1 VLITRLHLRNYRVFA
16 ELDLDV
22 PPGLVGVYGANGA
35 GKSSLVEAIPWALWG
50 SSRTSNDLVRTSG
63 VQAEAVAEV
72 EIEHESHR
80 YVVRR
85 TISGIN
91 HTVRAQVHVD
101 GLQVADGARDTS
113 RYLRSVLGLDDTAFR
128 ASVFAEQKQLAAFTS
143 ATPAKRR
150 DLVLRLL
157 GITPLDGARDRA
169 RSEARAAHSD
179 LERLRGLLPELE
191 PLAAAAAQL
200 EAATTAARAAAA
212 AASTELDERR
222 RQVGQARRSAEELA
236 VRAAEHESLVTEGR
250 EVRRQ
255 HDAVTRRL
263 AELTTELAGLAD
275 AEVRAQALGADAEGL
290 DEVEARIRSLEEVE
304 RADRALT
311 VAAAAAS
318 GAGAEPVVDQTG
330 LDALQH
336 AAAEARGAHGASAAL
351 LDEVRRHRDQAAA
364 ALRDASALSDEGDC
378 PLCGQGLGPAFHAVR
393 DHRQRDVSETD
404 SRLAELT
411 KAHAA
416 LGQRAV
422 AAEAAATKAAAHTA
436 TLRRARTGWEQGQVA
451 LATAQGALDDARRRL
466 GPPATTGEAERL
478 AVECE
483 RRRRARAERQRL
495 LGQLVRAPRARTEL
509 DDLRHDDENLS
520 GRLITLREKVRF
532 LGYTP
537 DDLADARRAKE
548 LAEAAQDQ
556 ADQSAR
562 RAELAAAR
570 AEAQAEASR
579 QSWLAAREQHGRLV
593 SLEDQARHLGRLAE
607 LLGDFRNQLVGAVGP
622 RLSRQAASLF
632 AELTDSEYDE
642 LQVDPDTYGIE
653 ISDQGVAYGL
663 DRFSG
668 SESDLASLALR
679 VAISEHLCF
688 QSGGQIGLLVLDEV
702 FGPLDSDRKDRMLR
716 ALERLKG
723 RFRQVLVVT
732 HDDDVKDQLPNAI
745 EVIKLAGRQATARV
759 VPGP

>member
-1 VLITRLHLRNYRVFA
+1 VRITRLRLRNYRVFA
-16 ELDLDV
+16 DEVELEV

-63 VQAEAVAEV
+63 VEAEALAEV
-72 EIEHESHR
+72 EIEHESHL

-91 HTVRAQVHVD
+91 HTVRARVHVD

-128 ASVFAEQKQLAAFTS
+128 ASVFAEQKQLAAFSS

-157 GITPLDGARDRA
+157 GITPLDAARDRA
-169 RSEARAAHSD
+169 RGEARAAYHN

-191 PLAAAAAQL
+191 PLAVAAEEQAIASH
-200 EAATTAARAAAA
+200 TARAAAQRSNA
-212 AASTELDERR
+212 ELGERR
-222 RQVGQARRSAEELA
+222 RQLGQARRAHEELA

-255 HDAVTRRL
+255 HDTVSRRVS
-263 AELTTELAGLAD
+263 ELTLELAGLAD
-275 AEVRAQALGADAEGL
+275 AELRAEVLRVDAEGL
-290 DEVEARIRSLEEVE
+290 DGVEARIRCLQEVG
-304 RADRALT
+304 RAEQALT
-311 VAAAAAS
+311 LVTSAA
-318 GAGAEPVVDQTG
+318 GPEPSPSDEHGQE
-330 LDALQH
+330 ALQQ
-336 AAAEARGAHGASAAL
+336 AAAEARGAHLAHQAL
-351 LDEVRRHRDQAAA
+351 LDEVRRHRARAAA
-364 ALRDASALSDEGDC
+364 ACHDASALSDGADC
-378 PLCGQGLGPAFHAVR
+378 PLCGQGLGAAFESVR
-393 DHRQRDVSETD
+393 SHRHRDLADTD
-404 SRLAELT
+404 ARLAELS
-411 KAHAA
+411 KAGAA
-416 LGQRAV
+416 L
-422 AAEAAATKAAAHTA
+422 AESARLAEVTVREFTA
-436 TLRRARTGWEQGQVA
+436 RTVGARRARVEWEHHQAG
-451 LATAQGALDDARRRL
+451 LAAAQRCLDEARRRL
-466 GPPATTGEAERL
+466 GRPAAPGEGAAL
-478 AVECE
+478 AVEAE
-483 RRRRARAERQRL
+483 RRRRASAEHQRL
-495 LGQLVRAPRARTEL
+495 LGQLVRGPRARVEL
-509 DDLRHDDENLS
+509 EELCHDDESLS
-520 GRLITLREKVRF
+520 GRLGTLREKVHS
-532 LGYTP
+532 LGYAV
-537 DDLADARRAKE
+537 DDLAGARRAFE
-548 LAEAAQDQ
+548 TAEAAQDD
-556 ADQSAR
+556 ADQTTR
-562 RAELAAAR
+562 RTELAAAR

-579 QSWLAAREQHGRLV
+579 QRLVAAQEQHGRLGT
-593 SLEDQARHLGRLAE
+593 LEDDARHLGRLAD
-607 LLGDFRNQLVGAVGP
+607 LMGDFRNQLVGAVGP

-632 AELTDSEYDE
+632 AELTDAEYDE

-653 ISDQGVAYGL
+653 IRDQGVAYGL

-702 FGPLDSDRKDRMLR
+702 FGPLDADRKERMLR

-732 HDDDVKDQLPNAI
+732 HDDDIKDQLPQAI
-745 EVIKLAGRQATARV
+745 EVVKLAGRRATARV